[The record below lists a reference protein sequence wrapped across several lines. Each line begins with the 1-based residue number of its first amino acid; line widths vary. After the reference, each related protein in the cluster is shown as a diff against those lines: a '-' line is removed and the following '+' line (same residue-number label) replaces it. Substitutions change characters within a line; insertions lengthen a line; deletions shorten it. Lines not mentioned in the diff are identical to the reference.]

1 MAERA
6 TVYQVVQLG
15 KEVTPGTAVAATRK
29 MAGYRVTPS
38 IRPDVKTYRPSGH
51 AFPTAAVLNK
61 EWVEADISG
70 PLLYD
75 EMAYWLSGLIKSVS
89 PTGAGTAKTWVWSP
103 SSTSEDTRQTYTVEV
118 GGSVRAGRFAYGIL
132 SGLNISIDRNEATMG
147 GSLLARSYTD
157 GHTMT
162 AALADN
168 TIIPV
173 ALPHVLVYLADTE
186 AGLAGATA
194 LGRALRVQWAYEDA
208 LAAAWFLNG
217 KTYHDVTVDQVPN
230 LTAKLRV
237 AADSEGM
244 ALLTTMRNGA
254 TKFMRIKAVGA
265 LITGSDYYTLQ
276 VDTALKVTEP
286 TPFEDADGI
295 YALEWTM
302 QGVHDATS
310 GWATEITLINTLA
323 AL

>member
-29 MAGYRVTPS
+29 MAGYQVTPS
-38 IRPDVKTYRPSGH
+38 IRPDVKTYRPSGN

-61 EWVEADISG
+61 EWVEAEITG

-75 EMAYWLSGLIKSVS
+75 EMAYWLAGLIKSVS
-89 PTGAGTAKTWVWSP
+89 PTGAGSAKTWVWAP
-103 SSTSEDTRQTYTVEV
+103 TSTAEDTRQTYTVEV
-118 GGSVRAGRFAYGIL
+118 GGSVRAGRFAYGVL
-132 SGLNISIDRNEATMG
+132 SGLGISIDRNEATMTG
-147 GSLLARSYTD
+147 KLLARSYTD

-168 TIIPV
+168 AITPV
-173 ALPHVLVYLADTE
+173 APPHVLVYLADSK

-194 LGRALRVQWAYEDA
+194 LGRALRVQWNYEDA
-208 LAAAWFLNG
+208 LSAAWFLNG
-217 KTYHDVTVDQVPN
+217 QTYHGATVDLAPN
-230 LTAKLRV
+230 LQCKLRV
-237 AADSEGM
+237 AADADGM
-244 ALLTTMRNGA
+244 ALLTTMRSGA

-265 LITGSDYYTLQ
+265 LISGSDYMTMQ
-276 VDTALKVTEP
+276 IDTALKVTEP
-286 TPFEDADGI
+286 SPFEDADGL

-302 QGVHDATS
+302 QGVHDATA
-310 GWATEITLINTLA
+310 GLATEITLINTLA